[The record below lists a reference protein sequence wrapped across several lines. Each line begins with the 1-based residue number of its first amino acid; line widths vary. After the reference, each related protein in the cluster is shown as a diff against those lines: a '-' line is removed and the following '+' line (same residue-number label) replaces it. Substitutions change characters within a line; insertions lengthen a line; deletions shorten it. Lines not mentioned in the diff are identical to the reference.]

1 MNAKKYFGFPI
12 QLEKNTG
19 FSGCSMHISTSVMM
33 IEVQEK
39 CGDKETIY
47 FSSTGSKALSFW
59 SVEYINRILRRLFM
73 NILRIKDIAD

>member
-12 QLEKNTG
+12 QLDNLKKIPG
-19 FSGCSMHISTSVMM
+19 SVHISTSVMM

-47 FSSTGSKALSFW
+47 FSSTGSKALSF
-59 SVEYINRILRRLFM
+59 
-73 NILRIKDIAD
+73 